1 MILVNVFTNDGQLKN
16 FSYSSI
22 LDFTTYLGQQ
32 AWIDLIF
39 RSIMNFTDTDLLNI
53 LYEVLGVLN
62 RT

>member
-16 FSYSSI
+16 FSFSPI